1 MKYFILY
8 QMRPI
13 GFIVK
18 EWTYIVFDNEKSALS
33 GWRSYTYMLKGISEN
48 KRDVDNGKYGKEV
61 LGPFPC
67 NGEKPTQAEI
77 DYFLRAK

>member
-8 QMRPI
+8 QMRPV

-18 EWTYIVFDNEKSALS
+18 EWTYLVFDDEEKAME
-33 GWRSYTYMLKGISEN
+33 GWRYYSYLLREVSEN

-67 NGEKPTQAEI
+67 VGVKPTQAEI
-77 DYFLRAK
+77 DYFLCAK